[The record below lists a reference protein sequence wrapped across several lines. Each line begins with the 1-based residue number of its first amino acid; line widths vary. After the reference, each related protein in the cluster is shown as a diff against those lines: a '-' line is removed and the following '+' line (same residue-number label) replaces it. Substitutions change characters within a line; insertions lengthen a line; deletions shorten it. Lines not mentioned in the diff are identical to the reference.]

1 MDGILSFVEFIN
13 GRWDQII
20 ELTLEHALYI
30 VSVIAAATIVGVGVG
45 IWVRH
50 HVVAR
55 EVALGIAA
63 VFLTLPS
70 LALFTLFIPVVG
82 LGFWGPF
89 IALFMYALLPILRN
103 TVTGLNEVSP
113 AVLESARG
121 MGLSSR
127 QRLWQVQMPLAWP
140 VIITGIRISSLLTAG
155 IAAIATLVAGGGLGD
170 FIKDGYANLGFR
182 LSVEKIWTGTL
193 FIILLA
199 LLFDLGFAAIRR
211 ATTSPGLR

>member
-1 MDGILSFVEFIN
+1 MDGILSFFEFVN
-13 GRWDQII
+13 GRWDDIF
-20 ELTLEHALYI
+20 ELTLEHAVYI
-30 VSVIAAATIVGVGVG
+30 MSVIVAATIVGVGVG

-50 HVVAR
+50 HPVAR
-55 EVALGIAA
+55 EAALGVTS

-70 LALFTLFIPVVG
+70 LALFTLFLPIVG

-103 TVTGLNEVSP
+103 TVTGLTEVSP

-121 MGLSSR
+121 MGLGSR

-140 VIITGIRISSLLTAG
+140 VIITGIRVSSLMTAG

-170 FIKDGYANLGFR
+170 FIKDGLQRFGLPNG
-182 LSVEKIWTGTL
+182 VESIWTGTV

-199 LLFDLGFAAIRR
+199 LFFDLVLSLIHR